1 MKRFLLIPSFAVLAL
16 STLTSCQKE
25 EKSALEL
32 TRELTAELQKVTD
45 YRTAEAAAARVEVL
59 NKRMQDASVRPF
71 ALNETALTRSAADD
85 AEGSEGSAYAEALG
99 QLAAEI
105 GRVQASTPVATADG
119 DIDRDKLVLAIGAA
133 NGSSVSAPAAERK
146 KVGLKYLHDTTGTHE
161 TPGNF
166 AEFYGSD
173 KLREA
178 LGYKADPAAVGM
190 MKFDS
195 EADVP
200 ALPAAVEVA
209 EEEMPADEPAEEET
223 ADEPST
229 DEPSVDDG
237 GDEPSI
243 DEPSVDDSGDEP
255 SLDDSEEPSVDD
267 SSDEPSVDEP
277 SVDDA
282 GDEPSE
288 EEPSVDDAGDEP
300 SLDDSEE
307 PSIDDAGDDSGDGD
321 IDIGDLGL

>member
-1 MKRFLLIPSFAVLAL
+1 MKRFLLIPSFAFLAL

-85 AEGSEGSAYAEALG
+85 SEGSEGSAYAEALG

-119 DIDRDKLVLAIGAA
+119 DIDRDKLVLAVGAA

-146 KVGLKYLHDTTGTHE
+146 KAGLTYLHDTTGTHE

-195 EADVP
+195 DADVP
-200 ALPAAVEVA
+200 ALPAPTEVA
-209 EEEMPADEPAEEET
+209 EEEIPSDEAVT
-223 ADEPST
+223 DEPST
-229 DEPSVDDG
+229 DEPAAEDGGDEPSTDEPSVDEPSVDDG
-237 GDEPSI
+237 GDEPSL
-243 DEPSVDDSGDEP
+243 DDSGDEP
-255 SLDDSEEPSVDD
+255 
-267 SSDEPSVDEP
+267 
-277 SVDDA
+277 A
-282 GDEPSE
+282 
-288 EEPSVDDAGDEP
+288 
-300 SLDDSEE
+300 
-307 PSIDDAGDDSGDGD
+307 IDDAGDDSGDSD
-321 IDIGDLGL
+321 IDLGDLGL